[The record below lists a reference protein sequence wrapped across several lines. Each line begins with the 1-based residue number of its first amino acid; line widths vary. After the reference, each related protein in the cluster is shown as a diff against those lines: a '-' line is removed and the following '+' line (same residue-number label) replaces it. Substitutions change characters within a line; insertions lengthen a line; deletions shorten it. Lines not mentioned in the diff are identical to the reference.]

1 VVAGLAWLLWARRAS
16 WTALPARID
25 PKGWLLLGPALLA
38 HLAGAALTI
47 DSLSAA
53 SIALAVPGAVW
64 LAQGSRRLRALLP
77 VLALV
82 LFAIPAPLVVQGRLA
97 FELKEIAVDSGVL
110 LANAAGTAAFRS
122 GAELRIPGAETGLL
136 VADACSGL
144 RSLVA
149 LVTLG
154 YCLAF

>member
-1 VVAGLAWLLWARRAS
+1 
-16 WTALPARID
+16 
-25 PKGWLLLGPALLA
+25 
-38 HLAGAALTI
+38 
-47 DSLSAA
+47 
-53 SIALAVPGAVW
+53 

-154 YCLAF
+154 YCLAFFIGSQRGARRWVIFAASAPIAIVTNALRIALIC